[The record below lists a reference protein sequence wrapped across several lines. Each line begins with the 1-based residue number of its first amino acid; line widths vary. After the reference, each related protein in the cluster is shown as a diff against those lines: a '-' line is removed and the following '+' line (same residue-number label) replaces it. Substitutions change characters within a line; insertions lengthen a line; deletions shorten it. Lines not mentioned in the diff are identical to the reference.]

1 MIYISAV
8 GMINALGNNLDEI
21 ATNLTRGVAPGMRP
35 RAGWLQGHPQAVLA
49 GVDGELPLIPEKFAA
64 HRSRNNQILLAA
76 LAQLQPQVDDAIAK
90 YGRERIAIVLGTST
104 SGLYEG
110 DTHVNLR
117 THVAFSQP
125 LAGARR
131 PGLYPFNRL
140 LFQRQSDNQRAQA
153 YRSGAGR
160 CRHCGWRRHP
170 EPDAD

>member
-35 RAGWLQGHPQAVLA
+35 RAGWLQGHPQAV
-49 GVDGELPLIPEKFAA
+49 
-64 HRSRNNQILLAA
+64 
-76 LAQLQPQVDDAIAK
+76 
-90 YGRERIAIVLGTST
+90 
-104 SGLYEG
+104 
-110 DTHVNLR
+110 
-117 THVAFSQP
+117 